1 MGKSLSF
8 RGAVFEA
15 TDLMKHHRCKDP
27 VCNTQLWKTRHQ
39 LEMAKLRIRQLEANI
54 KEATLSFSPTSKEY
68 VYFSLELYI
77 NPAGRAHPTL
87 TLEIVQN
94 D

>member
-15 TDLMKHHRCKDP
+15 TDLIKHHRCKDP

-39 LEMAKLRIRQLEANI
+39 LDMAKLKIRQLEANI
-54 KEATLSFSPTSKEY
+54 KEAILSPTLKEY
-68 VYFSLELYI
+68 VCIIFLRFELF
-77 NPAGRAHPTL
+77 TV
-87 TLEIVQN
+87 TKF
-94 D
+94 